1 MSFLAK
7 EEVVFLPRSKNA
19 KQRRG
24 KKVVLQLW
32 LKLQVP
38 AQRSKTM
45 KLCLDWQ
52 NSLVWGTFFTSKYEF
67 SKFKLVENFLTFSVF
82 SSVSNTL
89 QALKYHSQEIDS
101 TEKAPYRLKK
111 YYRVNQSPR
120 SSCFYDVYLNKL
132 HWSWVVWFGI
142 RKFDKIEVRHKKYYK
157 LSFFNFYTSSYP
169 FFFLFQFLLL
179 LRTYLWKINTY
190 ISVFT
195 AILGKYEISFQ
206 DKCLSWCIVYKKHS
220 REIDEFKTSI
230 IITETEPKL
239 IHDEQ

>member
-89 QALKYHSQEIDS
+89 QVLKYHSQEIDS

-120 SSCFYDVYLNKL
+120 SSCFFDVYLNKL

-142 RKFDKIEVRHKKYYK
+142 RKFDKIEVRHKKYYTNWVF
-157 LSFFNFYTSSYP
+157 LTFTLLHILFSFFFNFFY
-169 FFFLFQFLLL
+169 F
-179 LRTYLWKINTY
+179 
-190 ISVFT
+190 
-195 AILGKYEISFQ
+195 
-206 DKCLSWCIVYKKHS
+206 
-220 REIDEFKTSI
+220 
-230 IITETEPKL
+230 
-239 IHDEQ
+239 